1 MSDRDALVLTLVRG
15 LEHAATALDVVNEAT
30 RRDIGALLSP
40 KARRLLAAL
49 SAPTDAAAP
58 RGDAAE
64 AIEEPKPSIKT
75 MKEIIRSAGLATAD
89 LFDRADIEARYA
101 EAMARLD
108 EAERLKAQ
116 PKKRRHIAESSD
128 DDDARPR
135 TASGLQAF
143 PEDVLGAII
152 AFVDLPMRFTCVV
165 ACGAMRDAAARLS
178 PRLEHAL
185 VLRRYPMLATIG
197 SSPTAAPAP
206 RDLLR
211 AYERIFRHRRS
222 ARPRPT
228 TTLDDYTLSLELDL
242 TQAVPPPEGVRRRSL
257 WIGTGAFSGDDEA
270 TFEFTVPDD
279 LFATLTAELHKGW
292 DLEAKV
298 MVSRRTGGGRVQM
311 ANLFDGGVEEYGNQ
325 EVIFDWTIVPHDR
338 RNKALHWLNPAGFAV
353 TDNYLW
359 NVPKLLLTWPVWT
372 PKLKADF
379 MMRNEDGLV
388 GMSRSEACM
397 TLEHYVEWSK

>member
-15 LEHAATALDVVNEAT
+15 LEHAATALDVVNDAT
-30 RRDIGALLSP
+30 RREVGALLSP
-40 KARRLLAAL
+40 KARQLLAAL
-49 SAPTDAAAP
+49 TAAPTDAAAP
-58 RGDAAE
+58 LGDAAE
-64 AIEEPKPSIKT
+64 AIEASDPQPKRQKA
-75 MKEIIRSAGLATAD
+75 SASKPTG
-89 LFDRADIEARYA
+89 
-101 EAMARLD
+101 
-108 EAERLKAQ
+108 K
-116 PKKRRHIAESSD
+116 PKKRRHVAESSD

-185 VLRRYPMLATIG
+185 VIRRYPMLATIG

-228 TTLDDYTLSLELDL
+228 TTLDDYTLSLELDV
-242 TQAVPPPEGVRRRSL
+242 TPTVPPPEGVRRRSL
-257 WIGTGAFSGDDEA
+257 WIGTGTFSGDDEA

-279 LFATLTAELHKGW
+279 LFATITAELHKGW
-292 DLEAKV
+292 EMEAKV
-298 MVSRRTGGGRVQM
+298 MVSRRTGGGRVQI

-325 EVIFDWTIVPHDR
+325 EVIFDWSIIPHNR
-338 RNKALHWLNPAGFAV
+338 RNKALHWLNPAGFAEPN
-353 TDNYLW
+353 NYLW
-359 NVPKLLLTWPVWT
+359 NVPKLFLTWPVWT

-397 TLEHYVEWSK
+397 TLEHFVEWSK

>member
-1 MSDRDALVLTLVRG
+1 MTDALVVTLASD
-15 LEHAATALDVVNEAT
+15 LEHAATALDVVDDEA
-30 RRDIGALLSP
+30 RQHIASLLSP
-40 KARRLLAAL
+40 KARQLLAAL
-49 SAPTDAAAP
+49 TAADHAPPPPTAVTAPPIAVAPPSASALPPTSDP
-58 RGDAAE
+58 
-64 AIEEPKPSIKT
+64 
-75 MKEIIRSAGLATAD
+75 AG
-89 LFDRADIEARYA
+89 
-101 EAMARLD
+101 
-108 EAERLKAQ
+108 ER
-116 PKKRRHIAESSD
+116 PT
-128 DDDARPR
+128 ARPR
-135 TASGLQAF
+135 PASGLQAF
-143 PEDVLGAII
+143 PEDVLGAIVS
-152 AFVDLPMRFTCVV
+152 FVDLPMRFTCVV

-197 SSPTAAPAP
+197 SSPTAAPPP

-211 AYERIFRHRRS
+211 AYERIFRRRRA

-228 TTLDDYTLSLELDL
+228 TTLDNYTLSLELDV

-257 WIGTGAFSGDDEA
+257 WIGTGTFSGDDEA

-279 LFATLTAELHKGW
+279 LFATMTADLHRGW
-292 DLEAKV
+292 EMEAKV
-298 MVSRRTGGGRVQM
+298 MVSRRTGGGRVQI
-311 ANLFDGGVEEYGNQ
+311 ANLFDGSVEEYGNQ
-325 EVIFDWTIVPHDR
+325 EVIFDWSIVPHDR

-359 NVPKLLLTWPVWT
+359 NVPKLFLTWPVWT

-379 MMRNEDGLV
+379 MMRNENGLV

>member
-1 MSDRDALVLTLVRG
+1 MTEALVLTLASD
-15 LEHAATALDVVNEAT
+15 LEHAATALDVVDDEA
-30 RRDIGALLSP
+30 RQHIASLLSP
-40 KARRLLAAL
+40 KARQLLAAL
-49 SAPTDAAAP
+49 TAADHPSPPPTAVTAPPIAAAP
-58 RGDAAE
+58 
-64 AIEEPKPSIKT
+64 PSA
-75 MKEIIRSAGLATAD
+75 SALPPTSDPAD
-89 LFDRADIEARYA
+89 
-101 EAMARLD
+101 
-108 EAERLKAQ
+108 ER
-116 PKKRRHIAESSD
+116 PI
-128 DDDARPR
+128 ARPR
-135 TASGLQAF
+135 PASGLQAF
-143 PEDVLGAII
+143 PEDVLGAIVS
-152 AFVDLPMRFTCVV
+152 FVDLPMRFTCVV

-211 AYERIFRHRRS
+211 AYERIFRRRRA

-298 MVSRRTGGGRVQM
+298 MVSRRTGGGRVQI
-311 ANLFDGGVEEYGNQ
+311 ANLFDGGVEEYRNE
-325 EVIFDWTIVPHDR
+325 EVVFDWSTIPHNR
-338 RNKALHWLNPAGFAV
+338 RNKALHWLNPANFADP
-353 TDNYLW
+353 DNYLW
-359 NVPKLLLTWPVWT
+359 KVPKLFLTWPVSS
-372 PKLKADF
+372 PKLKAHF
-379 MMRNEDGLV
+379 MMRDEGGLG

-397 TLEHYVEWSK
+397 TLEHFVEWSK

>member
-1 MSDRDALVLTLVRG
+1 MTDELFLTLASR
-15 LEHAATALDVVNEAT
+15 LEHAATALDVVDDEA
-30 RRDIGALLSP
+30 RRHIASLLSP
-40 KARRLLAAL
+40 KARQLLAAL
-49 SAPTDAAAP
+49 TAADHPSPPPTAVTAPPIAVAPPSASALPPT
-58 RGDAAE
+58 
-64 AIEEPKPSIKT
+64 KN
-75 MKEIIRSAGLATAD
+75 SA
-89 LFDRADIEARYA
+89 
-101 EAMARLD
+101 D
-108 EAERLKAQ
+108 ER
-116 PKKRRHIAESSD
+116 PT
-128 DDDARPR
+128 ARPR
-135 TASGLQAF
+135 PGSGLQAF
-143 PEDVLGAII
+143 PEDVLGGIVS
-152 AFVDLPMRFTCVV
+152 FVDLPMRFTCVV

-228 TTLDDYTLSLELDL
+228 TTLDDYTLSLELDV
-242 TQAVPPPEGVRRRSL
+242 TPTVHPPEGVRRRSL
-257 WIGTGAFSGDDEA
+257 WIGTGTFSGDDEA

-279 LFATLTAELHKGW
+279 LFATMTADLHRGW
-292 DLEAKV
+292 EMEAKV
-298 MVSRRTGGGRVQM
+298 MVSRRTGGGRVQI

-325 EVIFDWTIVPHDR
+325 EVIFDWSIVPHDR

-359 NVPKLLLTWPVWT
+359 NVPKLFLTWPVWT
-372 PKLKADF
+372 PKLKAEF
-379 MMRNEDGLV
+379 MMRNESGLV